1 MNGEARPELLPFAQA
16 LRKAMEDQALSPT
29 EVARRVWGTIKDKR
43 GYDVAKNRDR
53 IGKYLEGTS
62 YPLAANLQRLADA
75 VNVPVESLT
84 IEKRPTPLVRSRVLA
99 HLPEEVELLEINGN
113 PGMSRLR
120 VNKVIPTKL
129 AVKIFTALTEDP
141 PMNELS
147 CRSVDN
153 A

>member
-1 MNGEARPELLPFAQA
+1 VSGEARPELIPFAEA
-16 LRKAMEDQALSPT
+16 LRKAMEDQA
-29 EVARRVWGTIKDKR
+29 
-43 GYDVAKNRDR
+43 RDR

-62 YPLAANLQRLADA
+62 YPVTANLQKLADA

-84 IEKRPTPLVRSRVLA
+84 IEKRPTPLVRSRALA
-99 HLPEEVELLEINGN
+99 HQPEEVELLEINGN

-129 AVKIFTALTEDP
+129 ALKIFAALTEDP
-141 PMNELS
+141 INEELS
-147 CRSVDN
+147 CRLTDT